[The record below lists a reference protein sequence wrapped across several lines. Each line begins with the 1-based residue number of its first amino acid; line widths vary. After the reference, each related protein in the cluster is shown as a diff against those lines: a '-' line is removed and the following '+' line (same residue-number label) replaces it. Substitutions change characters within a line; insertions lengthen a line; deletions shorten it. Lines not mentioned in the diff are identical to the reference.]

1 VQLLIKGA
9 LDDIWALYL
18 TLQLIAFISVYETNV
33 PANVEIYFEEFRK
46 MITFDLLQPDNFIG
60 AFWPGITV

>member
-1 VQLLIKGA
+1 MQLSIKGA

-18 TLQLIAFISVYETNV
+18 TLQLIVFISVYETNV

-60 AFWPGITV
+60 VFWPGITV